1 MNFPVVFKEKRLKIR
16 RFAAKN
22 VEKNENKCGKPIF
35 AEFRRFA
42 ANGGKKGGKKIAAS
56 RRIGVF
62 PPKKGVKKHC
72 SLLSPGDLSAAGENV
87 HVFEPV

>member
-22 VEKNENKCGKPIF
+22 VEKSEKQCGKPIF

-42 ANGGKKGGKKIAAS
+42 ANGGKKGGKKFAAS

-62 PPKKGVKKHC
+62 PPKNGVKKT
-72 SLLSPGDLSAAGENV
+72 LAWLVRKL
-87 HVFEPV
+87 

>member
-22 VEKNENKCGKPIF
+22 VEKSEKQCGKPIF

-42 ANGGKKGGKKIAAS
+42 ANGGKRVEKKFAAS

-62 PPKKGVKKHC
+62 PPKNGVKKT
-72 SLLSPGDLSAAGENV
+72 LV
-87 HVFEPV
+87 

>member
-22 VEKNENKCGKPIF
+22 VEKSEKQCGKPIF

-42 ANGGKKGGKKIAAS
+42 ANGGKKGGKKIRRFAANWCFS
-56 RRIGVF
+56 TKKWCKKNTGV
-62 PPKKGVKKHC
+62 
-72 SLLSPGDLSAAGENV
+72 N
-87 HVFEPV
+87 